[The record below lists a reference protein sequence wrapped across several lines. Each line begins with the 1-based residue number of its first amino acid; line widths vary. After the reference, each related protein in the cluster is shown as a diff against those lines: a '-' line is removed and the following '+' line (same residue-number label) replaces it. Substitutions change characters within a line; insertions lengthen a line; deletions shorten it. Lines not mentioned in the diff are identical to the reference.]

1 MKVRKGEVTMFISP
15 NQLDSFRKAGWRVI
29 VEHKR
34 EKIKEYNERR
44 KLKELAKKGEIDEQV
59 SKS

>member
-1 MKVRKGEVTMFISP
+1 MFISP
-15 NQLDSFRKAGWRVI
+15 NQLDSYRKAGWRVV

>member
-15 NQLDSFRKAGWRVI
+15 NQLDSYRKAGWRVI
-29 VEHKR
+29 NEHSR